1 MHQFTTSKVAPP
13 ITNGYSFERTV
24 LLTAMILLGTICVV
38 NLFVLGAYL
47 FHSELPQGLFVFAVI
62 ASLALP
68 FLFVSKLGFTTS
80 AITLPV
86 TISVGVLSLSLLA
99 SWFYFDLSWDGQ
111 WYQQAAVYNL
121 AKGWNPLFN
130 PLVTPDH
137 TDNTSILHFPK
148 STWYFGAAVLQLFGT
163 VEMGKAYNFT
173 LLFAAFGV
181 VYPFCRSLNLSKG
194 RSTIFTLLVLFN
206 PVVWSEVTTYLNDG
220 DLYLLLVIYLTAII
234 LWLSDAKPIYLVI
247 AIMAICCL
255 VNTKFTG
262 LVFFL
267 ISALFLFV
275 YVIIRHRQRVKP
287 FLLSHLLA
295 GMLAIG
301 VFGFNP
307 YITNTIQRGHPLY
320 PLMGTLAYPSVF
332 ASGKDSNEAYETPHN
347 MQGQSLPVRLFYAN
361 FGQPG
366 NAPYNHEKFAILV
379 NPFNTDTAHWT
390 AYHYHETRVS
400 GFGPYFGISLIL
412 MLVALPLVLWGEKRF
427 WLPTVLFMAALIC
440 CLSLSQHFWWPR
452 FFPMLWLAPL
462 LPLLL
467 KWNLEATSQ
476 SNPII
481 RFAFGWLPAALLC
494 LNGLIVATVHMR
506 WETNAS
512 ISLRR
517 DLQQLQNDNRP
528 IEIRYGSFKRS
539 IEEKLK
545 YWDIRFKPVKL
556 KRKDPTVHKLP
567 SVVEGYPNQVIYRQE

>member
-1 MHQFTTSKVAPP
+1 MHQLTSSKQLTSK
-13 ITNGYSFERTV
+13 TNVDCFESTI
-24 LLTAMILLGTICVV
+24 LLTAFILLGTICMV

-62 ASLALP
+62 ASLALA
-68 FLFVSKLGFTTS
+68 FLFVGKFGFTTS

-86 TISVGVLSLSLLA
+86 TISVGVLLLSLLA

-121 AKGWNPLFN
+121 AKGWNPLYS

-148 STWYFGAAVLQLFGT
+148 STWYFGAAVLRLFGT
-163 VEMGKAYNFT
+163 VEMGKAYNFM
-173 LLFAAFGV
+173 LLFVAFGV
-181 VYPFCRSLNLSKG
+181 VYPFCRSMKLSNG
-194 RSTIFTLLVLFN
+194 YSVVFTLLVLFN

-220 DLYLLLVIYLTAII
+220 DLYLLLVIYLTAVIS
-234 LWLSDAKPIYLVI
+234 WLGNSKRIYLVI
-247 AIMAICCL
+247 ALMAICCL

-262 LVFFL
+262 LVFL
-267 ISALFLFV
+267 LLSALFVFI
-275 YVIIRHRQRVKP
+275 YVIIRQRTYVKS

-295 GMLAIG
+295 GLLAIG

-320 PLMGTLAYPSVF
+320 PLMGTKAYPSVF
-332 ASGKDSNEAYETPHN
+332 ASGKDANEAYETPHN

-366 NAPYNHEKFAILV
+366 NAPYNHEKFAILA
-379 NPFNTDTAHWT
+379 NPFNTDTTHWA

-412 MLVALPLVLWGEKRF
+412 MLIMLPVVLWGEKRF
-427 WLPTVLFMAALIC
+427 WLPGLLFIVALIC

-467 KWNLEATSQ
+467 RWSTETENRSKLA
-476 SNPII
+476 IKL
-481 RFAFGWLPAALLC
+481 AFRWLPAALLC
-494 LNGLIVATVHMR
+494 LNGLIVAVVHMQ

-517 DLQQLQNDNRP
+517 DLQQLQKDNKP

-539 IEEKLK
+539 IEEKLM